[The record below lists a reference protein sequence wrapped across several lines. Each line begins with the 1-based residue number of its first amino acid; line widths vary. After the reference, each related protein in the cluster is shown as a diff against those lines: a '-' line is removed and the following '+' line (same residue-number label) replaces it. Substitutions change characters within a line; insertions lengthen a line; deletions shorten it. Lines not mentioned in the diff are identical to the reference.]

1 MTSAISPAAPATAPP
16 PAPAAHRARFAGDL
30 LAEWTK
36 IRSVRSTMWTLVI
49 FVVVSLGLTGL
60 LTWVTLNALNNG
72 RRGARA
78 SGIVTDPVN
87 FILGTGL
94 GLGQLAI
101 CVLGVL
107 VITSEYSSGTIRASL
122 LAVPRRYPVLIAKS
136 VVFAALV
143 FVIGEA
149 VGFLAYFIG
158 AALVNGHVVTGE
170 ITLPNHTHVSVH
182 HTITVSLSQPGVL
195 RAVFGTGLYLAV
207 LGLFALAIG
216 GLIRHTAGAITAVI
230 GMVLVIFPLA
240 GLLPD
245 SWGAHVHAYLPTVAG
260 QLITADKL
268 QSGQLLSPW
277 EGFGVFCAWTA
288 LLLIAAVFLLDR
300 RDA

>member
-1 MTSAISPAAPATAPP
+1 MTSISP
-16 PAPAAHRARFAGDL
+16 PAPAATTLPAPAPGHRAGFGGL
-30 LAEWTK
+30 MLAEWTK
-36 IRSVRSTMWTLVI
+36 IRSVRSTVWTLII
-49 FVVVSLGLTGL
+49 FAVVSMGLTGL
-60 LTWVTLNALNNG
+60 LTWLTLNALNNG
-72 RRGARA
+72 RSRA
-78 SGIVTDPVN
+78 SAGGIITDPVN

-107 VITSEYSSGTIRASL
+107 VITSEYSTGAIRSSL
-122 LAVPRRYPVLIAKS
+122 LAVPRRYPVMLAKGL
-136 VVFAALV
+136 VFAALV
-143 FVIGEA
+143 IVVGEIVA
-149 VGFLAYFIG
+149 FASFFIG
-158 AALVNGHVVTGE
+158 KALVNGHVVTLHGVQAG
-170 ITLPNHTHVSVH
+170 HVISVN

-195 RAVFGTGLYLAV
+195 QAVVGSGLYLTV

-240 GLLPD
+240 GLLPA

-260 QLITADKL
+260 QLITADKPT
-268 QSGQLLSPW
+268 SGQLLSPW
-277 EGFGVFCAWTA
+277 QGFGVFCAWTA
-288 LLLIAAVFLLDR
+288 LLFGAAILVLQR

>member
-1 MTSAISPAAPATAPP
+1 MTSVTAPAPIQAR
-16 PAPAAHRARFAGDL
+16 RAGFAGVL

-36 IRSVRSTMWTLVI
+36 IRSVRSTVWTLII
-49 FVVVSLGLTGL
+49 FVIVSLGLSALITW
-60 LTWVTLNALNNG
+60 LTLDATSNG
-72 RRGARA
+72 RPANSAGPLV
-78 SGIVTDPVN
+78 IDPVS

-107 VITSEYSSGTIRASL
+107 VITSEYSTGAIRAAL
-122 LAVPRRYPVLIAKS
+122 LAVPRRYPVMLAKGM
-136 VVFAALV
+136 VFAALV
-143 FVIGEA
+143 IVVGEIVA
-149 VGFLAYFIG
+149 FLSFFIG
-158 AALVNGHVVTGE
+158 AALVNGHVVPLHARIAGHRVTV
-170 ITLPNHTHVSVH
+170 P

-195 RAVFGTGLYLAV
+195 QAVVGSGLYLTV

-240 GLLPD
+240 ALLPS

-260 QLITADKL
+260 QLITQDKPTA
-268 QSGQLLSPW
+268 GQLLSAW
-277 EGFGVFCAWTA
+277 QGFGVFCAWTA
-288 LLLIAAVFLLDR
+288 LLLAAAIFLLQK

>member
-1 MTSAISPAAPATAPP
+1 MSTVSA
-16 PAPAAHRARFAGDL
+16 PAPAAQAPAPVPARRSGFAGYL

-36 IRSVRSTMWTLVI
+36 IRSVRSTVWTLII
-49 FVVVSLGLTGL
+49 FVVVSLGLTTL
-60 LTWVTLNALNNG
+60 FTWLTLNALNNG
-72 RRGARA
+72 RRGEAA
-78 SGIVTDPVN
+78 SGIVTDPVS

-101 CVLGVL
+101 CVLGAL
-107 VITSEYSSGTIRASL
+107 VITSEYSSGAIRSAL
-122 LAVPRRYPVLIAKS
+122 LAVPRRYPVLLAKGL
-136 VVFAALV
+136 VFAALV
-143 FVIGEA
+143 IVIGEIVA
-149 VGFLAYFIG
+149 FLSFFIG
-158 AALVNGHVVTGE
+158 QVLVNGHVVTLRGHE
-170 ITLPNHTHVSVH
+170 AGQAITVR
-182 HTITVSLSQPGVL
+182 HTITVSLSQHGVL
-195 RAVFGTGLYLAV
+195 QAVVGSGLYLTV

-260 QLITADKL
+260 QLITQDKP
-268 QSGQLLSPW
+268 SAGQLLSAW
-277 EGFGVFCAWTA
+277 QGFGVFCAWTV
-288 LLLIAAVFLLDR
+288 LLLAVAAYLLQR

>member
-1 MTSAISPAAPATAPP
+1 MTSVSPPSPVTATAPP
-16 PAPAAHRARFAGDL
+16 APVPAHRSGFGGYL

-36 IRSVRSTMWTLVI
+36 IRSVRSTVWTLAI
-49 FVVVSLGLTGL
+49 FVVVSLGLTAL
-60 LTWVTLNALNNG
+60 FTWLTLNALNNG
-72 RRGARA
+72 RRGEAA
-78 SGIVTDPVN
+78 SSIVTDPVS

-101 CVLGVL
+101 CVLGAL
-107 VITSEYSSGTIRASL
+107 VITSEYSSGAIRSAL
-122 LAVPRRYPVLIAKS
+122 LAVPRRYPVLLAKGL
-136 VVFAALV
+136 VFAALV
-143 FVIGEA
+143 IVVGEIVA
-149 VGFLAYFIG
+149 FLSFFIG
-158 AALVNGHVVTGE
+158 KVLVNGHVITGRL
-170 ITLPNHTHVSVH
+170 TVAGHHVIVH
-182 HTITVSLSQPGVL
+182 RTITVSLSQPGVL
-195 RAVFGTGLYLAV
+195 QAVAGSGLYLTV

-260 QLITADKL
+260 QLITQDKPTA
-268 QSGQLLSPW
+268 GQLLSAW
-277 EGFGVFCAWTA
+277 QGFGVFCAWTA
-288 LLLIAAVFLLDR
+288 LLLAAATYLLQR

>member
-1 MTSAISPAAPATAPP
+1 MTSVSPPAPATALPVSA
-16 PAPAAHRARFAGDL
+16 APHRLRLGGL
-30 LAEWTK
+30 LMAEWTK
-36 IRSVRSTMWTLVI
+36 IRSVRSTMWTLLI

-60 LTWVTLNALNNG
+60 FTWLTLNALNNG
-72 RRGARA
+72 RNGARS
-78 SGIVTDPVN
+78 SGIITDPVS

-101 CVLGVL
+101 CVLGAL
-107 VITSEYSSGTIRASL
+107 VITGEYSSGTIRASL
-122 LAVPRRYPVLIAKS
+122 LAVPRRYPVLLAKAL
-136 VVFAALV
+136 VFAALV
-143 FVIGEA
+143 FVVGEIVAFASFYIG
-149 VGFLAYFIG
+149 V
-158 AALVNGHVVTGE
+158 ALINGHV
-170 ITLPNHTHVSVH
+170 ITLHGTIGGHAVTAR

-195 RAVFGTGLYLAV
+195 RAVFGAGLYLTV

-230 GMVLVIFPLA
+230 GMVLIIFPLA

-245 SWGAHVHAYLPTVAG
+245 SWGAHVHAYLPTIAG
-260 QLITADKL
+260 QLITADKH

-277 EGFGVFCAWTA
+277 QGFGVFCAWTA
-288 LLLIAAVFLLDR
+288 LLLAASIFLLQE

>member
-1 MTSAISPAAPATAPP
+1 MTTVTAPAPIQ
-16 PAPAAHRARFAGDL
+16 ARRSGFAGVM

-36 IRSVRSTMWTLVI
+36 IRSVRSTVWTLII
-49 FVVVSLGLTGL
+49 FVVVSLGLTAL
-60 LTWVTLNALNNG
+60 LTWLTLNALSNG
-72 RRGARA
+72 RRGQAA
-78 SGIVTDPVN
+78 SSIVTDPVN

-101 CVLGVL
+101 AVLGVL
-107 VITSEYSSGTIRASL
+107 VITSEYSTGAIRSAL
-122 LAVPRRYPVLIAKS
+122 LAVPRRYPVMLAKG
-136 VVFAALV
+136 VVFAAVVIVVGEIVAFLS
-143 FVIGEA
+143 FFIGE
-149 VGFLAYFIG
+149 
-158 AALVNGHVVTGE
+158 ALVNGHVVTLHAHKAGQV
-170 ITLPNHTHVSVH
+170 ISVP

-195 RAVFGTGLYLAV
+195 QAVVGSGLYLTV
-207 LGLFALAIG
+207 LGLFGLAAIG

-260 QLITADKL
+260 QLITQDKP
-268 QSGQLLSPW
+268 SAGQLLSAW
-277 EGFGVFCAWTA
+277 QGFGVFCAWTV
-288 LLLIAAVFLLDR
+288 LLLAAAMFLLQR

>member
-1 MTSAISPAAPATAPP
+1 MTTVTAPVP
-16 PAPAAHRARFAGDL
+16 VETHRSGFAGYL

-36 IRSVRSTMWTLVI
+36 IRSVRSTVWTLII
-49 FVVVSLGLTGL
+49 FVVVSLGLTAL
-60 LTWVTLNALNNG
+60 LTWLTLNAISNG
-72 RRGARA
+72 RRGNAA
-78 SGIVTDPVN
+78 SSIVTDPVN

-107 VITSEYSSGTIRASL
+107 VITSEYSSGAIRSAL
-122 LAVPRRYPVLIAKS
+122 LAVPRRYPVILAKGL
-136 VVFAALV
+136 VFAALV
-143 FVIGEA
+143 IVIGEIVA
-149 VGFLAYFIG
+149 FLSFFIG
-158 AALVNGHVVTGE
+158 KALVNGHVVTLHGVQAG
-170 ITLPNHTHVSVH
+170 HAVSVR

-195 RAVFGTGLYLAV
+195 QAVVGSGLYLMV

-245 SWGAHVHAYLPTVAG
+245 SWGAHIHAYLPTVAG
-260 QLITADKL
+260 QLITQDKPTA
-268 QSGQLLSPW
+268 GQLLSAW
-277 EGFGVFCAWTA
+277 QGFGVFCAWTV
-288 LLLIAAVFLLDR
+288 LLLAAAIILLQR